1 MPGPFEYPSGVAK
14 FKGNDKYENLYNV
27 HVRRALQKLLS
38 NPGLELHFFN
48 DATSFGG
55 RSAKNFKFER
65 KESSRAHIGNGLFC
79 IRANEV
85 CTQDIV
91 LNIGPIGL

>member
-48 DATSFGG
+48 DATSFGVG
-55 RSAKNFKFER
+55 AQKILN
-65 KESSRAHIGNGLFC
+65 SSEKRAVGLTLGTGFSVY
-79 IRANEV
+79 EQMKSV
-85 CTQDIV
+85 HKTSF
-91 LNIGPIGL
+91 